1 MKEKKELF
9 DQAMNLLEKCN
20 IILKEDP
27 ELSTINSLLA
37 SVIRNLNSTVI
48 EELTNNKAN
57 SMQ

>member
-9 DQAMNLLEKCN
+9 DLAMNLLEKCN
-20 IILKEDP
+20 IILKGDP

-48 EELTNNKAN
+48 EELTSNKADIV
-57 SMQ
+57 Q